1 MNKITLKKLFP
12 IIFFLVIFI
21 LAIAVWYSPII
32 FKGYSAVATASNGLV
47 RARNFALTN
56 HYSTENNLNV
66 ILNPA
71 LIKTQGQ
78 ESNYG
83 NKLGTIFYGFV
94 LKIIPATTNNQIILL
109 NCFILSLSLVIF
121 CLAFYYLFNL
131 KTAFIAGLT
140 AIFLPT
146 NWLLPQTLVGYEI
159 ALLFLS
165 LFILF
170 FSLGAKKFIKEKE
183 IINNLKLWPE
193 GFCLILSG
201 IFLILSC
208 LSREAFFLVLPI
220 LFIFLLFIKF
230 KKQLLYV
237 FVPIILIWCF
247 TWLPDFINGKNT
259 YLLFFTTQTQEKLKA
274 SDYAYYAH
282 LFPDPYSYIFA
293 NQEILNAKQNFEN
306 TDVMER
312 LGREKVLANM
322 GQGSIDLWQRFKLG
336 TILTARHIFR
346 FFSITEIGGPIIFC
360 FILLGLF
367 YLKKQKNYWF
377 SFLLSLFGGGIFLL
391 AYANLAGRNHLM
403 DWGALLALLVALG
416 IIYLTDIFTEKFNL
430 SNKKSFFLTAFLT
443 VIVIYNLVL
452 ASHVLMGQN
461 YDKSTA
467 PALNYYVS
475 KINQETLNTESIIA
489 VPFGADE
496 VYNLNFITNQS
507 IVAFKEKTIQ
517 DLLAKNN
524 LKEAFQYFKITH
536 IIGYNQEFSDQI
548 LKADKDIK
556 IISNNNIPIE
566 KIDNNKNN
574 KNWLLNLIK

>member
-1 MNKITLKKLFP
+1 MSKKILIP
-12 IIFFLVIFI
+12 ISFLTIFI

-32 FKGYSAVATASNGLV
+32 FKGYPSVLTGSDGLV

-56 HYSTENNLNV
+56 YYSTENNLNV

-71 LIKTQGQ
+71 LIKTRGQ

-131 KTAFIAGLT
+131 KTALIAGLT

-183 IINNLKLWPE
+183 IINNLKFWPD
-193 GFCLILSG
+193 GFYLILSG

-237 FVPIILIWCF
+237 FVPVILIWCF

-306 TDVMER
+306 TDAMER

-336 TILTARHIFR
+336 TTLVARHIFR

-416 IIYLTDIFTEKFNL
+416 IIYLTDIFTEKFDL
-430 SNKKSFFLTAFLT
+430 SNKKNFLLTAFIT
-443 VIVIYNLVL
+443 GIIIYNLIL
-452 ASHVLMGQN
+452 SSHVLMGQN
-461 YDKSTA
+461 YDKNTA

-489 VPFGADE
+489 VPFDADE

-507 IVAFKEKTIQ
+507 VVVFKEKTII
-517 DLLAKNN
+517 DLLSQNN
-524 LKEAFQYFKITH
+524 LAQIFKEFKVDYILGYTPELSAK
-536 IIGYNQEFSDQI
+536 II
-548 LKADKDIK
+548 KAAPDVK
-556 IISNNNIPIE
+556 IISNNIIPKE
-566 KIDNNKNN
+566 QIDFNKNN
-574 KNWLLNLIK
+574 KNWFLNLVK